1 MLDNVAEFSRKG
13 ACMVSLITEEVVRAI
28 DGELIT
34 GNLKTFSGVSIDSRT
49 ISDDELFFAI
59 RGDKFDGHDFLDN
72 ALVKGSGA
80 VVDSAPDNLPD
91 GKAVIRVND
100 TLRSLQDLA
109 RFLRMRLDVPVV
121 AITGSNGKTT
131 TKEMIY
137 TIMST
142 RFRTLK
148 NEGNLNN
155 HIGLPLSLMKLDQD
169 DEAIVLEMGMNAQG
183 EIRRLCEIA
192 VPSHGVITNIGPAH
206 VGRLGS
212 YEAVRDAKL
221 EILEGL
227 SVAVANA
234 DDDFLIKGINMAK
247 EYSGQVTTFAINNDA
262 HVTAKNINLTEKG
275 SSFVLYVQDKGA
287 VPINLHLYGRFN
299 IYNALAAA
307 SVCSTLGMKIDEIKS
322 ALESFSGSPMRFEI
336 SKIGGVTLINDA
348 YNANPA
354 SVEESLKEAVRL
366 GAGNRV
372 AVILGDMH
380 ELDDFS
386 EIAHRGIGQVVFE
399 IGVDVFLA
407 VGDMMRLAA
416 EECVKLRQHDNKP
429 EVFMFKDIR
438 SAGEKIMDILETGDT
453 VLVKGSRAMAMER
466 IIGDIVN
473 AL

>member
-1 MLDNVAEFSRKG
+1 
-13 ACMVSLITEEVVRAI
+13 MVSLITEEVVRAI
-28 DGELIT
+28 GGELIT
-34 GNLKTFSGVSIDSRT
+34 GSLKTFSGVSIDSRT

-372 AVILGDMH
+372 AVVLGDMH

>member
-1 MLDNVAEFSRKG
+1 MFVNVAEFHRIG
-13 ACMVSLITEEVVRAI
+13 VCMVSLITEEIVKAM
-28 DGELIT
+28 DGELMS
-34 GNLKTFSGVSIDSRT
+34 GSLKTFSGVSIDSRT
-49 ISDDELFFAI
+49 ISDGELFFAI

-80 VVDSAPDNLPD
+80 VVDSVPENVPGD
-91 GKAVIRVND
+91 KVVIRVND
-100 TLRSLQDLA
+100 TLRSMQDLA
-109 RFLRMRLDVPVV
+109 HFLRMRLDVPVV

-131 TKEMIY
+131 TKEMVY
-137 TIMST
+137 AIMST

-148 NEGNLNN
+148 NQGNLNN
-155 HIGLPLSLMKLDQD
+155 HIGLPLSLMKLGRD

-192 VPSHGVITNIGPAH
+192 VPTHGVITNIGPAH

-227 SVAVANA
+227 SAAVVNA
-234 DDDFLIKGINMAK
+234 DDDFLVKGINMAK
-247 EYSGQVTTFAINNDA
+247 EYNGQVTSFAIDNDA
-262 HVTAKNINLTEKG
+262 HVTAKNIKMTENG
-275 SSFVLYVQDKGA
+275 SRFVLDVKDIGA
-287 VPINLHLYGRFN
+287 VPVNLHLYGRFN

-307 SVCSTLGMKIDEIKS
+307 AVCSTLRIKIDEIKR
-322 ALESFSGSPMRFEI
+322 ALETLSGSPMRFEI
-336 SKIGGVTLINDA
+336 SRAGGVTLINDA

-372 AVILGDMH
+372 AVVLGDMH
-380 ELDDFS
+380 ELDDFA
-386 EIAHRGIGQVVFE
+386 EIAHRGIGQVVSE

-407 VGDMMRLAA
+407 VGDMMRLAG
-416 EECVKLRQHDNKP
+416 EECVKLRLHDNKP

-438 SAGEKIMDILETGDT
+438 SAGKKIMDILAPGDT
-453 VLVKGSRAMAMER
+453 VLVKGSRAMAMEK